1 MCYEEYERLEW
12 LRRME
17 ELRRQREQAD
27 ACRQQGEGAPSQ
39 PAAPQT
45 VKEEEPVP
53 V

>member
-12 LRRME
+12 LRRVE

-27 ACRQQGEGAPSQ
+27 ARRQQGEGTPSQ
-39 PAAPQT
+39 PAVPQP
-45 VKEEEPVP
+45 VKQEEPVP